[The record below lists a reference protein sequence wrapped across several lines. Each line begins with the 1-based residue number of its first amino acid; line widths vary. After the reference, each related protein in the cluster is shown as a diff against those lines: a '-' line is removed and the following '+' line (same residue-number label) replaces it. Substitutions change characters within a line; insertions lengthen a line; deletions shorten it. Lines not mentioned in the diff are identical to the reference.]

1 MKLAKL
7 SLWLGM
13 TCCGMA
19 LLAACSSKTP
29 EQQMVNDVAKALGG
43 VERVQAVTAL
53 VLEGTGS
60 QYNFGQDVRPG
71 AREETFKVT
80 GYHRAVDLAGGRSRT
95 ELTRVANFIYSQGPG
110 PQKLVQGI
118 VGNVAWN
125 INAAGVVSRA
135 ADPVAIERHAEL
147 YHHPLAAVRAA
158 LDPAAK
164 LGNLRRQGDDS
175 LLDVVAADGQKF
187 TLAVHAITMLPSRVI
202 TESDHINLGDV
213 ANSTSFEDYK
223 ESGGLRLPTK
233 FTTRTDDFA
242 IAEFQIASHGVNADT
257 GDLAV
262 PAEAASA
269 PAVPGQ
275 LPANVTVESLAKGVW
290 LLAGQTHHSVLV
302 EFKDHGVLIEAPQ
315 NDTRTL
321 AVIERARALLKGKP
335 VTMVVATHHHFDH
348 AGGLRAAI
356 AEGLTVITHAGNI
369 ATFERVA
376 DRPHTRSPDH
386 LARNPKPAA
395 FEGVTTDKLMSD
407 GTMTLQLLAAPGPHS
422 ETMLVAWLPGSRML
436 VEADLYTPGGTNPP
450 VFAPTL
456 LQQLE
461 TLGLPVDRIV
471 PLHGTEVTVPFSRFR
486 KEALAAASGP
496 G

>member
-13 TCCGMA
+13 A
-19 LLAACSSKTP
+19 LLAACSSKSP
-29 EQQMVNDVAKALGG
+29 EQQLVNDIAKALGG
-43 VERVQAVTAL
+43 VEKVQAVTAL
-53 VLEGTGS
+53 VLEGTGN

-80 GYHRAVDLAGGRSRT
+80 GYRRAVDLAGGSSRT
-95 ELTRVANFIYSQGPG
+95 ELTRVANFTYSQGPG

-118 VGNVAWN
+118 AGNLAWN

-135 ADPVAIERHAEL
+135 ADPLATDRHAEL
-147 YHHPLAAVRAA
+147 YHHPLSAVRAA

-164 LGNLRRQGDDS
+164 LGNLRRQGEDS
-175 LLDVVAADGQKF
+175 LLDVVAADGQRF
-187 TLAVHAITMLPSRVI
+187 TLAVHAITRLPTRVI
-202 TESDHINLGDV
+202 TEGDHNNLGDV
-213 ANSTSFEDYK
+213 SNSTTFEGYK
-223 ESGGLRLPTK
+223 DHGGLLLPAK
-233 FTTRTDDFA
+233 FTTRTDEFA

-257 GDLAV
+257 GDLAA

-321 AVIERARALLKGKP
+321 AVIARARELLKGKP
-335 VTMVVATHHHFDH
+335 LTTVVATHHHFDH

-356 AEGLTVITHAGNI
+356 AEGLTVVTHAGNVSTLERI
-369 ATFERVA
+369 AE
-376 DRPHTRSPDH
+376 RPHTRSPDH
-386 LARNPKPAA
+386 LARNPKEANV
-395 FEGVTTDKLMSD
+395 EGVTADKLMSD
-407 GTMTLQLLAAPGPHS
+407 GTMTLQLLPAPGAHS
-422 ETMLVAWLPGSRML
+422 ETMLVVWLPLSQML

-450 VFAPTL
+450 VFAPAL
-456 LQQLE
+456 LKQLDS
-461 TLGLPVDRIV
+461 LGLAVQRIV
-471 PLHGTEVTVPFSRFR
+471 PLHGTVVPFARFR
-486 KEALAAASGP
+486 KEATAVAGGP